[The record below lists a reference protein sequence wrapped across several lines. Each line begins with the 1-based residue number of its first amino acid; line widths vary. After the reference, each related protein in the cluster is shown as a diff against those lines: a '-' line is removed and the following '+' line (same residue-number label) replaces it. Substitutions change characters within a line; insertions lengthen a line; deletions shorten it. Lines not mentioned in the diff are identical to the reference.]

1 LEIHAPV
8 HATVPVCIGVGVYL
22 ASEGAR
28 VGDGINDPTIVKVL
42 TTKAAIAA
50 IRSSQKQERLRKE
63 AVAVARQTLQKA
75 RTLENTSKKRSREK
89 ESIASYFS
97 NSRNFDVTVTS
108 ETISD
113 LPDVGIPTTSK
124 K

>member
-1 LEIHAPV
+1 VEIHAFV
-8 HATVPVCIGVGVYL
+8 HVTVPVCVGAGLHL
-22 ASEGAR
+22 ASEDAR
-28 VGDGINDPTIVKVL
+28 VGGGVNDPAIVKVL

-97 NSRNFDVTVTS
+97 SSRNFDVTMTS
-108 ETISD
+108 
-113 LPDVGIPTTSK
+113 
-124 K
+124 